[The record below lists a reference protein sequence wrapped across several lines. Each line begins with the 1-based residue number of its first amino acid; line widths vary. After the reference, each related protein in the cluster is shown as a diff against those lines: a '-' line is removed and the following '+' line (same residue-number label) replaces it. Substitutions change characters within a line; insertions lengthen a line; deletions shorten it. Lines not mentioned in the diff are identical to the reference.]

1 MFDFLCYTSSMEKKF
16 DDVQK
21 RMSKR
26 LIVWNN
32 FIGGF
37 SWGIGSALGAALLV
51 FILGFI
57 LAKINIVP
65 FVGHFVAQVEQV
77 VQQKNASTP
86 TPTR

>member
-1 MFDFLCYTSSMEKKF
+1 MEKKY

-21 RMSKR
+21 RISKK
-26 LIVWNN
+26 LIIWNN

-51 FILGFI
+51 FLLGVI

-77 VQQKNASTP
+77 VQQKNAPTP